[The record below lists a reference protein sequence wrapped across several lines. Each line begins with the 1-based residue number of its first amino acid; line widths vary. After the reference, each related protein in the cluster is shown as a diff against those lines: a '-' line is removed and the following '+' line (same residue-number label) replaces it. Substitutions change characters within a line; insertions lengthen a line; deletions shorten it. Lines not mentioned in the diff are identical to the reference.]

1 MEELVKYFIF
11 PFITI
16 ILYIQV
22 FNLNRFSNNGIYF
35 GIRVPLEYKD
45 DKDILEL
52 EKIYKKQNI
61 ILILP
66 IIILVNIIYFLNMK
80 MWLFLTYIFIL
91 IGIINILTIIYWI
104 KMRNLKNK
112 KGWKVLSKNVVI
124 VETGLR
130 QPQKNS
136 RVKAV
141 DTRYYLILLIIPLI
155 ISILTLINYNS
166 IPQLIPVHY
175 NVSGVVDKVVEKGT
189 IAAYMNLA
197 GIPFMLV
204 LMIFFFM
211 FINNITVKSKS
222 DLFSGKIK
230 ETIEKKLLFKK
241 YVSIFTWILALETLI
256 IMAIPQI
263 CIIFNLSIEIMTIPM
278 IILFISIV
286 IFLVMSYYLGQGGRN
301 IKTNEEGEEN
311 YRDDDDKYILG
322 ALYYNKKDPALMV
335 EKRIGVGWTVNL
347 AHPLG
352 KIVMILPFII
362 IVGMIIFMY
371 FYEKTNPIF

>member
-91 IGIINILTIIYWI
+91 IGIINILPIIYWI

-286 IFLVMSYYLGQGGRN
+286 MFLVMSYYLGQGGRN

>member
-11 PFITI
+11 PFIAI

-91 IGIINILTIIYWI
+91 IGIINILPIIYWI

>member
-1 MEELVKYFIF
+1 M
-11 PFITI
+11 
-16 ILYIQV
+16 
-22 FNLNRFSNNGIYF
+22 
-35 GIRVPLEYKD
+35 
-45 DKDILEL
+45 
-52 EKIYKKQNI
+52 
-61 ILILP
+61 
-66 IIILVNIIYFLNMK
+66 
-80 MWLFLTYIFIL
+80 
-91 IGIINILTIIYWI
+91 
-104 KMRNLKNK
+104 
-112 KGWKVLSKNVVI
+112 
-124 VETGLR
+124 
-130 QPQKNS
+130 
-136 RVKAV
+136 
-141 DTRYYLILLIIPLI
+141 
-155 ISILTLINYNS
+155 
-166 IPQLIPVHY
+166 
-175 NVSGVVDKVVEKGT
+175 
-189 IAAYMNLA
+189 
-197 GIPFMLV
+197 
-204 LMIFFFM
+204 
-211 FINNITVKSKS
+211 
-222 DLFSGKIK
+222 
-230 ETIEKKLLFKK
+230 LFKK

>member
-91 IGIINILTIIYWI
+91 IGIINILPIIYWI

>member
-1 MEELVKYFIF
+1 M
-11 PFITI
+11 
-16 ILYIQV
+16 
-22 FNLNRFSNNGIYF
+22 
-35 GIRVPLEYKD
+35 
-45 DKDILEL
+45 
-52 EKIYKKQNI
+52 
-61 ILILP
+61 
-66 IIILVNIIYFLNMK
+66 
-80 MWLFLTYIFIL
+80 
-91 IGIINILTIIYWI
+91 
-104 KMRNLKNK
+104 
-112 KGWKVLSKNVVI
+112 
-124 VETGLR
+124 
-130 QPQKNS
+130 
-136 RVKAV
+136 
-141 DTRYYLILLIIPLI
+141 IIPLI

>member
-1 MEELVKYFIF
+1 MEDLVKYFIF

-91 IGIINILTIIYWI
+91 IGIINILPIIYWI

-141 DTRYYLILLIIPLI
+141 DTRYYLILLK
-155 ISILTLINYNS
+155 ILL
-166 IPQLIPVHY
+166 
-175 NVSGVVDKVVEKGT
+175 
-189 IAAYMNLA
+189 
-197 GIPFMLV
+197 
-204 LMIFFFM
+204 
-211 FINNITVKSKS
+211 
-222 DLFSGKIK
+222 
-230 ETIEKKLLFKK
+230 KL
-241 YVSIFTWILALETLI
+241 
-256 IMAIPQI
+256 
-263 CIIFNLSIEIMTIPM
+263 N
-278 IILFISIV
+278 
-286 IFLVMSYYLGQGGRN
+286 
-301 IKTNEEGEEN
+301 
-311 YRDDDDKYILG
+311 
-322 ALYYNKKDPALMV
+322 
-335 EKRIGVGWTVNL
+335 
-347 AHPLG
+347 
-352 KIVMILPFII
+352 
-362 IVGMIIFMY
+362 
-371 FYEKTNPIF
+371 

>member
-91 IGIINILTIIYWI
+91 IGIINILPIIYWI

-263 CIIFNLSIEIMTIPM
+263 CIIFNLSIEIMTIPI